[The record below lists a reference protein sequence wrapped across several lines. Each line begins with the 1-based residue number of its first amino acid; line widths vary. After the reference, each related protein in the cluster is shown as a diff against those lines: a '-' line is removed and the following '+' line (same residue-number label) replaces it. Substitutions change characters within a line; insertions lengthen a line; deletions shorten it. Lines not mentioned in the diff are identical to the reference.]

1 MTREEVISQA
11 VDQCLKELYKYAVPK
26 ITWEKFIEQNKL
38 YSKCSKEWQEY
49 HNAWINREKNPKL
62 WESFKENYK
71 LLEWENK
78 SEEEC
83 IGPKPFE
90 FYYLPE
96 CIIKDIHDFYVDI
109 YKFDSQQELLSTIE
123 ILKNYCKNPII
134 TTYTVESEGNR
145 YTRGYDHP
153 NNLEKEIKKKLEESP
168 IISVPPS
175 NKEEYYTELSKKLQN
190 KFFEFLDK
198 AGNFYNWN
206 RDLNTFS
213 TSVYLGPAPSS
224 NKERVIKNWK
234 QYKNKDIKI
243 NEEQIK
249 KEYYEEDFN

>member
-1 MTREEVISQA
+1 MTREKVISQA

-62 WESFKENYK
+62 WESFRENYK

-134 TTYTVESEGNR
+134 TTYIVESEGNR

-153 NNLEKEIKKKLEESP
+153 DNLEKEVYEYLD
-168 IISVPPS
+168 S
-175 NKEEYYTELSKKLQN
+175 NFTGVEWENAEILRN

-198 AGNFYNWN
+198 AGNFFNWN

-213 TSVYLGPAPSS
+213 MSIYLGPAPSS

-234 QYKNKDIKI
+234 QYRNKDIEI
-243 NEEQIK
+243 NEDQIK
-249 KEYYEEDFN
+249 KEYYEEELD